1 MTDDPLHSGYNP
13 KTREILLSPECEYG
27 SVIHECAHALERKL
41 KLYKNSEY
49 LTMRNNGFEEISRAD
64 ILIDE
69 NTLNLTAGALDEAS
83 EDVQKSSG

>member
-1 MTDDPLHSGYNP
+1 
-13 KTREILLSPECEYG
+13 
-27 SVIHECAHALERKL
+27 
-41 KLYKNSEY
+41 
-49 LTMRNNGFEEISRAD
+49 MRNNGFEEISRAD